1 MSFKTRDNK
10 THQSTVL
17 MSESGLPID
26 GIATISGSYVFIE
39 GTESLS
45 YSSGGAT
52 VTLPVGYDLT
62 PITTARPR
70 YTGKYILLTSD
81 GTLYYIDRQSIN
93 IANRTF
99 VISLSDKNQATPPSI
114 TTTKGWKIAEADIVN
129 RLATTSAAKIDSI
142 EFRDLHFQMELDGD
156 PVTVRGEN
164 GNTLEPNPDGSIDVV
179 IQGSAAGSPTI
190 LNTPMP
196 AANTEYSIDFPITV
210 RRFTIKSREPA
221 MLKLAYSPSSAVY
234 ITLKPGA
241 VYEETNL
248 VTPTALS
255 LYIKSNKPNTVIE
268 TVYWE

>member
-39 GTESLS
+39 GTDPLT

-52 VTLPVGYDLT
+52 VTLPATYDLT
-62 PITTARPR
+62 PITTAKPR

-81 GTLYYIDRQSIN
+81 GTLYYIDRQSID
-93 IANRTF
+93 IGARTF
-99 VISLSDKNQATPPSI
+99 TISVSDKNQATPPTI
-114 TTTKGWKIAEADIVN
+114 DLTKGWKIAEADIVN

-142 EFRDLHFQMELDGD
+142 EFRDLQFQMELDGD

-164 GNTLEPNPDGSIDVV
+164 GNTLEPNPDGSINAV

-190 LNTPMP
+190 LNTPM
-196 AANTEYSIDFPITV
+196 ATAGTEYNIDLPITV
-210 RRFTIKSREPA
+210 RRFTLKSREPA
-221 MLKLAYSPSSAVY
+221 LLKLAYSPSSASY
-234 ITLKPGA
+234 ITLKPGS
-241 VYEETNL
+241 VYTEENL
-248 VTPTALS
+248 VTPVALS
-255 LYIKSNKPNTVIE
+255 LYIKSNKDNTVIE